1 MEEKKLFEELSGL
14 VTEMRNPNSMDIDVM
29 DTLDAVKVFNDEDKK
44 VAYAVEKELPYVAQA
59 VEIITE
65 AFKKGGRL
73 CYFGAGT
80 SGRLGVLDAVE
91 CPPTFGVDPGMVIGR
106 IAGGYKALTIAVEGY
121 EDYEENGAKDVA
133 DLEVN
138 ENDVVCGIAASR
150 RTPYVV
156 GAIKE
161 ARKRGAKT
169 IAVICNPREDLQYDV
184 DVAICPVPGPE
195 VIMGSTRLKAGTATK
210 MVLNMLTSV
219 SMIKLGKVYENMMID
234 LQQNN
239 KKLIERSKRIIMMA
253 ANVDYDRAAECLKIA
268 KGHVKTA
275 IFIAKTNE
283 TVEVAKKYIDAN
295 NGFLKKALQAYERDK
310 NGK

>member
-1 MEEKKLFEELSGL
+1 MDEKKLFKELSGL
-14 VTEMRNPNSMDIDVM
+14 VTESRNPNSMEIDVM
-29 DTLDAVKVFNDEDKK
+29 DTLDAVKVFNNEDKK
-44 VAYAVEKELPYVAQA
+44 VAYAVEKELPYIAQA
-59 VEIITE
+59 VELVTE

-91 CPPTFGVDPGMVIGR
+91 CPPTFGVDVNMVVGR
-106 IAGGYKALTIAVEGY
+106 IAGGYKALTVAVEGY
-121 EDYEENGAKDVA
+121 EDYEEYGAKDVA
-133 DLEVN
+133 ELDVS

-161 ARKRGAKT
+161 ARRRGAKT
-169 IAVICNPREDLQYDV
+169 VAVICNPREELQYDV

-210 MVLNMLTSV
+210 MVLNMITSV

-253 ANVDYDRAAECLKIA
+253 ANVEYDRAAECLNLA
-268 KGHVKTA
+268 GGHVKTA

-283 TVEVAKKYIDAN
+283 SVDVAKKYIDGN
-295 NGFLKKALQAYERDK
+295 DGFLKKALQAYEREK
-310 NGK
+310 TKK

>member
-1 MEEKKLFEELSGL
+1 MDEKKLFTELSGL
-14 VTEMRNPNSMDIDVM
+14 VTESQNPNSMDIDVM
-29 DTLDAVKVFNDEDKK
+29 DTLDAVKLFNNEDKK
-44 VAYAVEKELPYVAQA
+44 VAYAVEKEVTYIARA
-59 VEIITE
+59 IEIITD
-65 AFKKGGRL
+65 AFKQGGRL

-91 CPPTFGVDPGMVIGR
+91 CPPTFGVDPEMVVGR

-121 EDYEENGAKDVA
+121 EDYEEIGAQDVA
-133 DLEVN
+133 ELEVT
-138 ENDVVCGIAASR
+138 ERDVVCGIAASR

-161 ARKRGAKT
+161 AQKRGAKT
-169 IAVICNPREDLQYDV
+169 IAVICNPREELQYDV

-210 MVLNMLTSV
+210 MVLNMLTSI

-239 KKLIERSKRIIMMA
+239 QKLIERSKRIIMMA
-253 ANVDYDRAAECLKIA
+253 ANVNYDRAAECLEIA

-275 IFIAKTNE
+275 IFIAKTNA
-283 TVEVAKKYIDAN
+283 TVEIAKKYIDAN
-295 NGFLKKALQAYERDK
+295 EGFLKKALQRYERDK
-310 NGK
+310 ATK

>member
-1 MEEKKLFEELSGL
+1 MEEKKLFKELSGL

-29 DTLDAVKVFNDEDKK
+29 DTLDAVKVFNEEDKK
-44 VAYAVEKELPYVAQA
+44 VAYAVEKELPYVAQGI
-59 VEIITE
+59 EIITE

-91 CPPTFGVDPGMVIGR
+91 CPPTFGVDPEMVVGR

-161 ARKRGAKT
+161 GRQRGAKT
-169 IAVICNPREDLQYDV
+169 IAVVCNPREDLQYNV

-210 MVLNMLTSV
+210 IVLNMLTSV

-239 KKLIERSKRIIMMA
+239 KKLVERSKRIIMMA
-253 ANVDYDRAAECLKIA
+253 ANVDYDRAAECLEIA

-283 TVEVAKKYIDAN
+283 LVEVAKKYIDTN
-295 NGFLKKALQAYERDK
+295 DGFLKKALQAYERDK

>member
-14 VTEMRNPNSMDIDVM
+14 VTEMRNPNSMEIDVM
-29 DTLDAVKVFNDEDKK
+29 DTLDAVRVFNNEDKK
-44 VAYAVEKELPYVAQA
+44 VAYAVEKELPYIANA
-59 VEIITE
+59 IEIITE

-91 CPPTFGVDPGMVIGR
+91 CPPTFGVDPDMVVGR

-121 EDYEENGAKDVA
+121 EDHEEYGAQDVA
-133 DLEVN
+133 ELEVN

-253 ANVDYDRAAECLKIA
+253 ANVDYDRAAECLKTA

-283 TVEVAKKYIDAN
+283 TVDVAKRYINEND
-295 NGFLKKALQAYERDK
+295 GFLKKALQAYKRDK
-310 NGK
+310 RKK